1 MAYPKKALPQDPT
14 LAIEALKG
22 RFPTGYFDKFEGKSF
37 DEVLASLA
45 STPEEMGLLATAILN
60 SIKLTGDPS
69 AFKILQATLERQ
81 GFSAEKELPISDERF
96 IEIIKTFA
104 SRV

>member
-1 MAYPKKALPQDPT
+1 MAYPKKLPADPT
-14 LAIEALKG
+14 SAVTALKG

-37 DEVLASLA
+37 DEVLASMA

-69 AFKILQATLERQ
+69 AFKILQATMERQ
-81 GFSAEKELPISDERF
+81 GFSNERELPVSDERF
-96 IEIIKTFA
+96 KEIIKIAA
-104 SRV
+104 SRL

>member
-1 MAYPKKALPQDPT
+1 MAFPKKLPADPT
-14 LAIEALKG
+14 SAVAALKG

-37 DEVLASLA
+37 DEVLSSMA

-81 GFSAEKELPISDERF
+81 GFSNEKELPISDEKY

-104 SRV
+104 SRL